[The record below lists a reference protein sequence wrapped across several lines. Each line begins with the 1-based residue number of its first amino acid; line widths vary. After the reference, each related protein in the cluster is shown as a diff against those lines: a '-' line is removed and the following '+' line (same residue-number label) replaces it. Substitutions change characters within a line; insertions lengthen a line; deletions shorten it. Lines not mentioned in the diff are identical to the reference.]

1 MILIGLL
8 VVLLFF
14 PSNLSAKRINFNF
27 STIVPTVTGYVEVKG
42 GSNRNHY
49 IKIKISNL
57 DRIEKM
63 ECSELTYVL
72 WMETDQDETEN
83 LGQLV
88 STPVLFSSKLQV
100 TVETVS
106 SYQPVKVFIT
116 TESEVNVQ
124 YPGQQVVLTTDRF

>member
-72 WMETDQDETEN
+72 WMETGQDETEN

>member
-1 MILIGLL
+1 M
-8 VVLLFF
+8 
-14 PSNLSAKRINFNF
+14 
-27 STIVPTVTGYVEVKG
+27 
-42 GSNRNHY
+42 
-49 IKIKISNL
+49 